1 MIDNYLHDRTDRARE
16 ASKIDHDDL
25 YKVNVI
31 AAPWIAV
38 SIDRE
43 PWIVTLPS
51 GKRVQLLLPLGAAV
65 EIEEA
70 GHKIEAGTL

>member
-1 MIDNYLHDRTDRARE
+1 MN
-16 ASKIDHDDL
+16 KIDKRQADYDEL
-25 YKVNVI
+25 FTINEV

-38 SIDRE
+38 SIERE

-51 GKRVQLLLPLGAAV
+51 GKRVQLVLPLGAAV

-70 GHKIEAGTL
+70 GHKIEAGLI